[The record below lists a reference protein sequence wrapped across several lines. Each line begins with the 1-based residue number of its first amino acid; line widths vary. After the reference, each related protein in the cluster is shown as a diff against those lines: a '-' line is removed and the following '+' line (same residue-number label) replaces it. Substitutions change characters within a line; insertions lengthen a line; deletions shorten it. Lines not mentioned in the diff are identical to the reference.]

1 MNASMNEVRE
11 LSVNEI
17 DYVSGGA
24 DKEVRCSVQTD
35 SDGKTVVKCEV
46 VIKW

>member
-24 DKEVRCSVQTD
+24 DKEVTCKVETD
-35 SDGKTVVKCEV
+35 SDGKTVVSCQI